1 MSIETDNLSKSF
13 EEGKPVLDRLDL
25 HLESGRFT
33 GLLGPSGCGKTT
45 LLRIFAGLERPTTGR
60 VAFGDDV
67 MVDVDSGLFVPPE
80 KRNVSMVFQSYAIW
94 PHMSV
99 FDNAAFPLRIHKASR
114 REIQR
119 RVREVLAAVQLDGLE
134 QRRPNEL
141 SGGQQQRV
149 ALARA
154 LVQRPRVLLLDEPL
168 SNLDAS
174 LRSEVRRMIR
184 ELQERLG
191 LTAVI
196 VTHDWADARALS
208 DTVIVLREGRVEQQG
223 TVEDL
228 IASPASEFVRSIT
241 GAA

>member
-25 HLESGRFT
+25 QLESGRFT

-99 FDNAAFPLRIHKASR
+99 FDNAAFPLRIHKDLR

-208 DTVIVLREGRVEQQG
+208 DTVIVLKEGRVEQQG